1 MAERDAG
8 AQDRLSRTE
17 VVPGTAGSGRL
28 FDEQPMTAEPVE
40 CLGMTFASDA
50 ARRAYFME
58 RLRELLPEL
67 RKRPDFPAAE
77 DDAILRLSDPPW
89 YTASPWYLLDGK
101 RARLSKSSQRLTAGT
116 T

>member
-1 MAERDAG
+1 MAERDTG
-8 AQDRLSRTE
+8 AQA

-28 FDEQPMTAEPVE
+28 FDEPPMTAEPVE

-67 RKRPDFPAAE
+67 RKRPDFPAGE

-89 YTASPWYLLDGK
+89 YTASPWY
-101 RARLSKSSQRLTAGT
+101 SWTANAPA
-116 T
+116 